1 MQERDETAERERERE
16 EREREKERESE
27 RVRERESERER
38 VRESQRVG
46 ERERER
52 ERRES
57 ARARARERASERDR
71 ESARE
76 RERARDSLARR
87 RQARTCAPGSKHA
100 HARLYDKA
108 TTPVHD
114 LAHRRPSP
122 ELARS
127 TSLQTCSS
135 MAQRQ
140 VNRAPSPA
148 SLEFEGDIHSVMIKG
163 FPLLFK
169 DMLILQY
176 HSCFRDIYI
185 KALTARTNFCTSI
198 LVQAVQKLLLFNL

>member
-1 MQERDETAERERERE
+1 MRQQRERERERE
-16 EREREKERESE
+16 RREKERKKESQRESERESQRERESE
-27 RVRERESERER
+27 RVRES
-38 VRESQRVG
+38 

-52 ERRES
+52 ERGES

-148 SLEFEGDIHSVMIKG
+148 SLEFEGDNPVIIHSVMIQ
-163 FPLLFK
+163 L
-169 DMLILQY
+169 
-176 HSCFRDIYI
+176 
-185 KALTARTNFCTSI
+185 
-198 LVQAVQKLLLFNL
+198 